1 MSSVNNL
8 LATGTPWKTAPATL
22 CTTAKFGTDLAAE
35 VCSSVLDNTFL
46 ALIVHA
52 FELKGFTMSARF
64 HNRERKMLG
73 KIIGA
78 IFGFMIAGGP
88 FGALL
93 GIYLGHQFDRA
104 RSGPMTGG
112 QQQQAQDSFFHTVF
126 SLLGHVAKADGRV
139 SSDEISQAE
148 QLMDKMGLDTATR
161 KKAIELFKSGSSAN
175 FSVDQTMQ
183 DFMRV
188 CGRYNNLKRQLL
200 NYLIALAMA
209 DGELHQSEQ
218 DVLAKIARHLGFS
231 AALFEQF
238 IQMIKAQSQFR
249 GSGSGP
255 GASRP
260 SKDQL
265 ADAYKALGVSSE
277 DSDSQIKRAYRKLIS
292 QNHPDKLIGQGMP
305 EDMVTLATEKTQE
318 IQAAYELI
326 VENRQ

>member
-1 MSSVNNL
+1 MPEQIYNS
-8 LATGTPWKTAPATL
+8 
-22 CTTAKFGTDLAAE
+22 
-35 VCSSVLDNTFL
+35 
-46 ALIVHA
+46 
-52 FELKGFTMSARF
+52 
-64 HNRERKMLG
+64 ERAMLG

-78 IFGFMIAGGP
+78 IIGFIIAGGA
-88 FGALL
+88 FGAVL

-104 RSGPMTGG
+104 RSGPITGG
-112 QQQQAQDSFFHTVF
+112 QQQQAQDSFFRTVF

-139 SSDEISQAE
+139 SSNEITQAE
-148 QLMDKMGLDTATR
+148 QLMDKMRLDTATR
-161 KKAIELFKSGSSAN
+161 KDAISLFKRGALAN

-183 DFMRV
+183 EFMRV

-209 DGELHQSEQ
+209 DGDLDQSEQ

-249 GSGSGP
+249 DSHSGQGT
-255 GASRP
+255 SRP

-265 ADAYKALGVSSE
+265 ADAYCALGVSSD

-305 EDMVTLATEKTQE
+305 EDMVNLATEKTQE
-318 IQAAYELI
+318 IQIAYELI
-326 VENRQ
+326 VEHRQ

>member
-1 MSSVNNL
+1 MPEQIYNS
-8 LATGTPWKTAPATL
+8 
-22 CTTAKFGTDLAAE
+22 
-35 VCSSVLDNTFL
+35 
-46 ALIVHA
+46 
-52 FELKGFTMSARF
+52 
-64 HNRERKMLG
+64 ERAMLG
-73 KIIGA
+73 KTIGA
-78 IFGFMIAGGP
+78 IFGFIIAGGA
-88 FGALL
+88 FGAVL

-104 RSGPMTGG
+104 RSGPITGG
-112 QQQQAQDSFFHTVF
+112 QQQQAQDSFFRTVF

-139 SSDEISQAE
+139 SSDEITQAE
-148 QLMDKMGLDTATR
+148 QLMDKMRLDTATR
-161 KKAIELFKSGSSAN
+161 KEAISLFKRGASAD

-183 DFMRV
+183 EFMRV

-209 DGELHQSEQ
+209 DGELDQSEQ

-249 GSGSGP
+249 GSHSGP

-265 ADAYKALGVSSE
+265 ADAYRALGVSSD

-305 EDMVTLATEKTQE
+305 EDMVNLATEKTQE

-326 VENRQ
+326 VEHRQ

>member
-1 MSSVNNL
+1 
-8 LATGTPWKTAPATL
+8 
-22 CTTAKFGTDLAAE
+22 
-35 VCSSVLDNTFL
+35 
-46 ALIVHA
+46 
-52 FELKGFTMSARF
+52 
-64 HNRERKMLG
+64 MLG

-78 IFGFMIAGGP
+78 ILGFMIAGGP

-93 GIYLGHQFDRA
+93 GIYFGHQFDRA
-104 RSGPMTGG
+104 RSGPITGG

-148 QLMDKMGLDTATR
+148 QLMDKMGLDTATW
-161 KKAIELFKSGSSAN
+161 KKAIELFKSGSSPK

-326 VENRQ
+326 VENR